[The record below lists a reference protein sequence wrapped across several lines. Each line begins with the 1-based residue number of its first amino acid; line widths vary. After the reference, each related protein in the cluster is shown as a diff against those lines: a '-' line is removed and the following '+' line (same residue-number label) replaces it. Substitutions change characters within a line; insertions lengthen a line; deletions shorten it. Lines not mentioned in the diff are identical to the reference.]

1 MNDTVFALSTPVGG
15 AIAIIRI
22 SGPDTRGVLSRLFD
36 GRVEHRRASF
46 GRILD
51 VDGETADT
59 ATVTFYE
66 APHSYTGEDMAE
78 ISIHGSAAAVRKVS
92 ELLTDTGL
100 VLPAG
105 PGEFTKRAYLNGKM
119 DLAQAEAVMDM
130 ISASAERSRRAAAM
144 QLEGRLSGLVH
155 GLYDGVKAALAQIAA
170 YLDDDSAEPEYGDS
184 GIAEAIGDV
193 LERIRV
199 LVSGGL
205 KARVLREGARIAIIG
220 SPNVGKS
227 SLLNALILRERAIV
241 TPVPGTTRDTLEEPA
256 SIDGVPVLFI
266 DTAGIRETRDEVE
279 AIGVSRAK
287 HELEAADVILLAID
301 GSRSVTAEELALIR
315 ETLEKYG
322 KNSIAVLTKADLEHV
337 NAPEGGK
344 LGTGLCCG
352 TDVDAVAVS
361 AFTGEGL
368 DGLKRLIAERIVPA
382 ENETA
387 VTNARHIAALEAAEC
402 SLLDASVRME
412 EGLPD
417 AAFEDLRDAMDALA
431 SITGAEDAGE
441 DLVNEVFSRFCIGK

>member
-1 MNDTVFALSTPVGG
+1 
-15 AIAIIRI
+15 
-22 SGPDTRGVLSRLFD
+22 
-36 GRVEHRRASF
+36 
-46 GRILD
+46 
-51 VDGETADT
+51 
-59 ATVTFYE
+59 
-66 APHSYTGEDMAE
+66 
-78 ISIHGSAAAVRKVS
+78 
-92 ELLTDTGL
+92 
-100 VLPAG
+100 
-105 PGEFTKRAYLNGKM
+105 M
-119 DLAQAEAVMDM
+119 DL

-144 QLEGRLSGLVH
+144 QLEGRLSALVR
-155 GLYDGVKAALAQIAA
+155 GLYEEVKSALAQLAA

-184 GIAEAIGDV
+184 GIAEAICDV

-287 HELEAADVILLAID
+287 RELEAADVILLAID

-402 SLLDASVRME
+402 SLLDASGRME

-431 SITGAEDAGE
+431 SITGAEDMNE